1 MAWCTLP
8 LLLGALALQA
18 RAGDFDWRTRGVLFR
33 VEPPLAAIQQDIG
46 RGGDPTRPAGADPAG
61 QAPPSGDGDA
71 GDAVPSGQGDAYAPA
86 SPRHSYVFATI
97 HYGDPDTLLL
107 YLPRLRQRL
116 SESRVLVNEVDLE
129 EVWQPEYET
138 YRKLA
143 TGQSL
148 RRLIGDQA
156 FAELQAQLPD
166 TPPQALDTLKPW
178 VAMSML
184 EFPFGAETRSI
195 DAMLQDWAGQAG
207 MARVHLENLPD
218 QLAALDCVPPT
229 DYAKVLE
236 QRLLSGWSFDLDA
249 ERTAG
254 YYRERDLAAWL
265 DDVDS
270 MHGLTGAALAAEEEA
285 RRCLISVRNERWL
298 PVLDGLLRQGG
309 HFVAVGA
316 IHLTGD
322 EGLLAQLSR
331 RGFEI
336 DVEPW

>member
-1 MAWCTLP
+1 MLP
-8 LLLGALALQA
+8 LLLGAFALQA
-18 RAGDFDWRTRGVLFR
+18 CAGDFDWRTRGVLFR
-33 VEPPLAAIQQDIG
+33 VEPPPAAASADI
-46 RGGDPTRPAGADPAG
+46 DPGVDSAGPAGADPAR
-61 QAPPSGDGDA
+61 QAPPSADGGA
-71 GDAVPSGQGDAYAPA
+71 GHGAAPGQDDAPA
-86 SPRHSYVFATI
+86 PAPPRHSYVFATI

-107 YLPRLRQRL
+107 YMPRLRQRL

-156 FAELQAQLPD
+156 FAELRAQLPD
-166 TPPQALDTLKPW
+166 AAPEAIDTLKPW

-184 EFPFGAETRSI
+184 EFPFGAETGSI
-195 DAMLQDWAGQAG
+195 DAVLQDWAGQAG
-207 MARVHLENLPD
+207 LARVHLENLPD

-249 ERTAG
+249 ERTVG

-298 PVLDGLLRQGG
+298 PVLDRLLRQGG

-322 EGLLAQLSR
+322 EGLLTQLSR

-336 DVEPW
+336 SVEPW